1 MNSRAIM
8 SKLSF
13 NNIAWLMINY
23 ARKLGVLGILGLAI
37 ALCCCLFYTINIIP
51 VQQQKSDAQL
61 KLLGLKNHPEK
72 PVLSEESA
80 ENVSLT
86 QSTAED
92 IQHFYAQFPNGESLP
107 KWLRLID
114 GNAAKQHLILNRG
127 DYKLT
132 QIKPKKLDAASEESS
147 PNALSRYEIVLPVTG
162 QYSQIRQ
169 FIAQVLHDLPALALS
184 DMHIKRESAQSP
196 TVEARLVF
204 VLLLK
209 GESWQ

>member
-1 MNSRAIM
+1 MKSRAIM
-8 SKLSF
+8 GKLNL
-13 NNIAWLMINY
+13 NNITWLMTSY
-23 ARKLGVLGILGLAI
+23 ARKLGVLGMLGLAI
-37 ALCCCLFYTINIIP
+37 ALCCCLFYTINFIP
-51 VQQQKSDAQL
+51 VQQQKLDAEL
-61 KLLGLKNHPEK
+61 KFSGLKNHPEK

-80 ENVSLT
+80 GNISLN
-86 QSTAED
+86 QSSAED

-114 GNAAKQHLILNRG
+114 ENAAKQHLILNRG

-132 QIKPKKLDAASEESS
+132 QIKSKKLEVASAESS